1 MADRFS
7 TEKRSEIMAR
17 IRSKNTKPELRIR
30 SALHR
35 LGYRFRLHRADL
47 PGTPDIVLPKFRAV
61 VQVRGCFWHGH
72 DCSIGHTPRSNA
84 AYWGP
89 KIERNK
95 ARDERNDAALHDTGW
110 KVIEIWECQCR
121 GAKCL
126 AAAISVISHQLGARR
141 LT

>member
-7 TEKRSEIMAR
+7 TEKRSEIMSR
-17 IRSKNTKPELRIR
+17 IRSKNTKPEMRVR

-35 LGYRFRLHRADL
+35 LGYRFRLHRTDL
-47 PGTPDIVLPKFRAV
+47 PGTPDLVLPRFRAV

-72 DCSIGHTPRSNA
+72 DCPVGHTPRSNT

-95 ARDERNDAALHDTGW
+95 ARDRRSDAALGEKGW
-110 KVIEIWECQCR
+110 KVIEVWECACR
-121 GAKCL
+121 GETRL
-126 AAAISVISHQLGARR
+126 SESVIAIDKQLKHRR
-141 LT
+141 